1 MAQKISGKTLG
12 VQEREALTQ
21 MNKANQLPKLAQLS
35 GGWAQLGGGQAAV
48 AYAVALAAAQVLYQD
63 QQDYGVRNLLNNP
76 DRLPALAERID
87 ARLRESL
94 R

>member
-1 MAQKISGKTLG
+1 MPELERRGEA
-12 VQEREALTQ
+12 REAGE
-21 MNKANQLPKLAQLS
+21 LAM
-35 GGWAQLGGGQAAV
+35 
-48 AYAVALAAAQVLYQD
+48 ALAAAQVLFQD

-76 DRLPALAERID
+76 ERLPAIAERID